1 MKGLLNIVV
10 HPLIPAL
17 RRQMHVDFCEF
28 KDSQGYKDEKEK
40 KGSCCIFTSLEHDR
54 TLKSTFLSLNA
65 ATH

>member
-1 MKGLLNIVV
+1 
-10 HPLIPAL
+10 
-17 RRQMHVDFCEF
+17 MHVDFCEF